1 MLTLDHFTIFKN
13 STNGAFNYGEMF
25 SRYSQKQV
33 KAVFTKRALQIPE
46 ILYNDHDMMNEEDF
60 MNKYSLT
67 SFKRVITLPFGYEL

>member
-1 MLTLDHFTIFKN
+1 M
-13 STNGAFNYGEMF
+13 
-25 SRYSQKQV
+25 

-46 ILYNDHDMMNEEDF
+46 ILYNEHDMMNEEDF